1 MLDARFIRENVAVV
15 EEALRKRSYEISL
28 EPFLK
33 IEEDRRNDLRLIEEL
48 RNIRNVVSA
57 KIGELKRL
65 KKEEASNIF
74 EKIKETRSFEGTI
87 LENIKIESRTISVPI
102 FTREEVEAD
111 KLEEPSGE
119 MVTPI
124 IGSKELIERIIE
136 KNDLESPL
144 IDSMKYISNGISVL
158 EDKKMKIYERKANKV
173 LLNIPNIPH
182 ESVSIGK
189 DEAEN
194 AEVRR
199 WGAPRLFDFE
209 PLNHWDIGEMLEII
223 DFERASKIAGARF
236 SLTKGLGAK
245 LERALMN
252 FMLDLNTSKGYKEVF
267 PPIIVNRESMTG
279 TGQLPKFEM
288 ELFRIADPEF
298 YLIPTAEVPVTNIH
312 RNEIL
317 SEKDLPIY
325 YTAHTPCFRREA
337 GSYGKDVRG
346 LIRQHQF
353 NKVELVKFVKP
364 EDSYNELESLT
375 KDAEDILQ
383 KLELP
388 YRVVALCTGDLG
400 FAAAKTYDLEV
411 WLPAQQKYRE
421 ISSCSNFTD
430 FQARRAN
437 IRFKREGKKGTEFVH
452 TLNGSGLA
460 IGRTLVA
467 VLENYQQKDGSVVV
481 PEVLRPYI
489 GVEVIK

>member
-1 MLDARFIRENVAVV
+1 MLDIKFIRENLEFVKQAMRDRGLVV
-15 EEALRKRSYEISL
+15 YDKKEIPTLTDEKLEGALNFHQLVEL
-28 EPFLK
+28 DEQ
-33 IEEDRRNDLRLIEEL
+33 RRNVLKEADELKNKRNLVSEEVGRFKRQKKDASELINEMK
-48 RNIRNVVSA
+48 VVS
-57 KIGELKRL
+57 
-65 KKEEASNIF
+65 
-74 EKIKETRSFEGTI
+74 EKIREFDEEIKV
-87 LENIKIESRTISVPI
+87 LDENIN
-102 FTREEVEAD
+102 
-111 KLEEPSGE
+111 
-119 MVTPI
+119 
-124 IGSKELIERIIE
+124 EL
-136 KNDLESPL
+136 
-144 IDSMKYISNGISVL
+144 
-158 EDKKMKIYERKANKV
+158 
-173 LLNIPNIPH
+173 LLTIPNIPD
-182 ESVSIGK
+182 ETVPKGK
-189 DEAEN
+189 DETKNIEIK
-194 AEVRR
+194 R
-199 WGAPRLFDFE
+199 WGEPKHFDFE

-223 DFERASKIAGARF
+223 DFERAAKIAGARF
-236 SLTKGLGAK
+236 SLTKGFGAK
-245 LERALMN
+245 LERSLMN

-267 PPIIVNRESMTG
+267 PPIIVNKESMTG
-279 TGQLPKFEM
+279 TGQLPKFAS
-288 ELFRIADPEF
+288 ELFRISDPEF

-312 RNEIL
+312 RDEIL

-325 YTAHTPCFRREA
+325 YTAYTPCFRREA

-452 TLNGSGLA
+452 TLNGSCLA

-481 PEVLRPYI
+481 PEVLRPYM